1 MDQEKLRKR
10 AERFAKPVER
20 PQEYGLPSRG
30 EDRRL
35 TEDKRARQQLYAR
48 VQTEFVQ
55 YCHDHDKTIAG
66 HSLAQLALESISP
79 KIRHQ
84 WRSSHSESSLH
95 CPESS
100 KVTIE
105 SILMSL
111 RKLREA
117 VLATPDI
124 FSKHIYLLSVKAA
137 LIAGQYQTYLPAL
150 RHLMALEEKKLLL
163 KHETQLVYD
172 LYVIHMA
179 NQRERQEV
187 SSHIHLASPSAQTAA
202 LAFLTGN
209 YFRWIN
215 GFKSEKNPWRYLV
228 MAQGHPSIV
237 KQALEAI
244 SKSYMTMKVSSLE
257 TLTACSWPDLLNY
270 GCTFTREND
279 TVVIRRRNT
288 NTARASSNN
297 K

>member
-1 MDQEKLRKR
+1 M
-10 AERFAKPVER
+10 
-20 PQEYGLPSRG
+20 PSRG

-66 HSLAQLALESISP
+66 HSLSQLALESISP

-84 WRSSHSESSLH
+84 WRSSRSSHSESSLQR
-95 CPESS
+95 PDSS
-100 KVTIE
+100 KATIE

-117 VLATPDI
+117 TLAAPDM
-124 FSKHIYLLSVKAA
+124 FSKYIYLLSVKAA

-150 RHLMALEEKKLLL
+150 RHLMALEDKKLLS

-172 LYVIHMA
+172 IYVIHMA

-187 SSHIHLASPSAQTAA
+187 SSHIHLASPTAQAAA

-215 GFKSEKNPWRYLV
+215 TFKSEKNPWRYLV
-228 MAQGHPSIV
+228 MAQGHQSVV

-257 TLTACSWPDLLNY
+257 ALTASSWPDLLNY

-279 TVVIRRRNT
+279 TIIIRRRNT
-288 NTARASSNN
+288 NTNTASSSSDN